1 VGLLAILFPENVK
14 KWQPLLDF
22 SRTTV
27 FLPDFFQDI
36 LFRSQPEIQFPAAGV
51 PMTLLVAAV
60 PAPPVQQK
68 IAPAVMAVKRSG
80 DTDEIDSDPHLN
92 IVGLV
97 G

>member
-1 VGLLAILFPENVK
+1 
-14 KWQPLLDF
+14 
-22 SRTTV
+22 
-27 FLPDFFQDI
+27 
-36 LFRSQPEIQFPAAGV
+36 
-51 PMTLLVAAV
+51 
-60 PAPPVQQK
+60 VQQK